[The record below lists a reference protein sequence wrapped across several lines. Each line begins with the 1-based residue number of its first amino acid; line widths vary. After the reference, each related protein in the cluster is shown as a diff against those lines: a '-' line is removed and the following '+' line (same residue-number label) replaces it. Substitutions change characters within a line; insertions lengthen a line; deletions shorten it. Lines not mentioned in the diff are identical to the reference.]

1 MEYIGPYRIGQ
12 YMRSIPGILTITS
25 TSTSTSMSIGH
36 SDAASILPSKEH
48 VEYKELDL
56 EIEFGGPEAR
66 NKLERK
72 LVRKLDLHMSI
83 LVLIYILNYIDRINV
98 SSVRSE
104 LTTDLHL
111 EGQQYPTLLSI
122 FHVGYIIMQVP
133 SNMFLNYNGK
143 PSFYLPACMVLWGI
157 ISALT
162 GITTSFVGA
171 LLTRFFLGFVEAAFY
186 PGAVFFISKWYK
198 RTEIGFRLSILYCGN
213 IISNAFGALIASGV
227 LANMNN
233 DLGKAAWRWLFYIEG
248 ALTVSVAIIA
258 VFILPDFPTNTK
270 WLSDDER
277 RLALERMAEDAG
289 VGDQSE
295 TEHGSRGHG
304 FYLAITDWK
313 VWWFS
318 LLCASQVVSMS
329 FIVYF
334 PTLTATL
341 GYNPT
346 VTLLLVAPPF
356 VFATIVAFAMTRH
369 SDRTQ
374 ERFYHMSASNIV
386 AMIGFIIS
394 MCTMNT
400 AARYLSLFLVVQT
413 YAGAM
418 LLVAWISASFPR
430 PPSKRAVCFALIS
443 ALQQLG
449 SISGSYVWPLNWG
462 PTYRY
467 SYAIC
472 LAASCTAIIMSWIF
486 RQHLK
491 TLNRKLEEEEQQK
504 GIKEKGFRYLL

>member
-1 MEYIGPYRIGQ
+1 
-12 YMRSIPGILTITS
+12 
-25 TSTSTSMSIGH
+25 MSIGH
-36 SDAASILPSKEH
+36 SDAASILPIKEH
-48 VEYKELDL
+48 VEYKELDPD
-56 EIEFGGPEAR
+56 IEFGGPEAR

-104 LTTDLHL
+104 LTTDLRL

-133 SNMFLNYNGK
+133 SNMFLNYIGK
-143 PSFYLPACMVLWGI
+143 PSLYLPACMVIWGV

-162 GITTSFVGA
+162 GITTSFTGA
-171 LLTRFFLGFVEAAFY
+171 LLTRFSLGFVEAAFF
-186 PGAVFFISKWYK
+186 PGAVFLISKWYK
-198 RTEIGFRLSILYCGN
+198 RTELGFRLAILYCGN
-213 IISNAFGALIASGV
+213 IISNAFGALIASGI

-233 DLGKAAWRWLFYIEG
+233 DLGHAAWRWLFYIEG
-248 ALTVSVAIIA
+248 ALTISVATIA

-277 RLALERMAEDAG
+277 RLALKRMEEDAG

-313 VWWFS
+313 HCP
-318 LLCASQVVSMS
+318 LLST
-329 FIVYF
+329 F
-334 PTLTATL
+334 PLLLRRL
-341 GYNPT
+341 GTSPT
-346 VTLLLVAPPF
+346 MTLLLVAPPF
-356 VFATIVAFAMTRH
+356 VFATIVAFTMTRH

-374 ERFYHMSASNIV
+374 ERFYHMSASNVV
-386 AMIGFIIS
+386 AIIGFIIS

-400 AARYLSLFLVVQT
+400 AARYLSLFLVAQT
-413 YAGAM
+413 YAGIM
-418 LLVAWISASFPR
+418 LLVAWISTSFPR
-430 PPSKRAVCFALIS
+430 PPSKRAVCFSLIN

-449 SISGSYVWPLNWG
+449 SIAGSYVWPLNWG

-472 LAASCTAIIMSWIF
+472 LAASCTTIIMSWIF

-491 TLNRKLEEEEQQK
+491 TLNKKLEEEEQEK
-504 GIKEKGFRYLL
+504 GIKEKGIRYLL